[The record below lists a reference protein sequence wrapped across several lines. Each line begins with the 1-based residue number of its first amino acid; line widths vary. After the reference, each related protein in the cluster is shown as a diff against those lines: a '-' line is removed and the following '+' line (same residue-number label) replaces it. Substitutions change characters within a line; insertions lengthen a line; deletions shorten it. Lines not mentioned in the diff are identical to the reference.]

1 MAVTFDPA
9 RTQAALVSLF
19 ARALVPGLAGAVL
32 ACGGAAD
39 PASDGGGDGST
50 AGSTTAHDADGSSG
64 VHGTVGDAS
73 GSSGDAPG
81 SEGSDTASPQPDVGG
96 VEPGTV
102 PVFVAQGSMGRTV
115 MSCDGGLT
123 WISDHAWD
131 LDGNALV
138 CGGPQAKRCWDDT
151 CSYAQDGGCV
161 DTECC
166 NDTPDEAKGVAFG
179 DGIFAATWGWG
190 MPGALGSS
198 TDGATWSFAPGD
210 THGGIAYGL
219 GRFVAASRDPVWSA
233 DGVTW
238 QPTEPADFQ
247 NEGGAD
253 LWSVRS
259 FAYGDYQD
267 GGRFVAVATGDGRDI
282 LVSSDGQSWWR
293 PSEIPT
299 ECGTDTF
306 FYGSILG
313 GNDVFVIVGQPGTA
327 CRSIDGG
334 QTWSMVDTGLSEI
347 LSHGVWTGTQFEYW
361 GDDGVRAS
369 SSDGLDWTLTPMT
382 TPMRIGPVARD
393 DEGNYVA
400 IDSVWSAYEA
410 QTFLHSDDGL
420 SWSAAPGSAAGHPI
434 FHIVAG
440 RIAATQA
447 CPAR

>member
-1 MAVTFDPA
+1 MTFDRA
-9 RTQAALVSLF
+9 RPVLASVPIA
-19 ARALVPGLAGAVL
+19 ARALALALAGAAL
-32 ACGGAAD
+32 ACGGSGG
-39 PASDGGGDGST
+39 PAGEGEVSGST
-50 AGSTTAHDADGSSG
+50 AGGATTEAGESSSG
-64 VHGTVGDAS
+64 AHATTTVGS
-73 GSSGDAPG
+73 GSSGDADSG
-81 SEGSDTASPQPDVGG
+81 DGSDTTTPQPDLGG
-96 VEPGTV
+96 TQPGTV

-115 MSCDGGLT
+115 MSCDGGRT
-123 WISDHAWD
+123 WMSDHAWD

-138 CGGPQAKRCWDDT
+138 CGQPQAKRCWDDT

-198 TDGATWSFAPGD
+198 SDGAAWSFAPGN

-219 GRFVAASRDPVWSA
+219 GRFVAASREPVWSS

-238 QPTEPADFQ
+238 QPTDPADFE

-293 PSEIPT
+293 PSEIPP

-327 CRSIDGG
+327 CRSSDGG
-334 QTWSMVDTGLSEI
+334 ETWSMVDTGLSEI
-347 LSHGVWTGTQFEYW
+347 LSHGVWTGSEFQYW
-361 GDDGVRAS
+361 GDDGVLAS
-369 SSDGLDWTLTPMT
+369 SSDGLDWALTPMT

-393 DEGNYVA
+393 DEGSYVA
-400 IDSVWSAYEA
+400 IDSVWSGYEA
-410 QTFLHSDDGL
+410 QTFLRSDDGL
-420 SWSAAPGSAAGHPI
+420 QWDEAEGGAPGHPI
-434 FHIVAG
+434 FHFVAG
-440 RIAATQA
+440 RIAANES